1 MAIDNS
7 IKILTKNMDIPGYK
21 GTLEEYRREGGY
33 ETFANALKD
42 LQPADVTDKVKKSGI
57 RGRGGAGFPTGMKW
71 TFLPKDSPKP
81 VYLVCNAD
89 ESEPGTFKDRQIIE
103 RDPHLLLEGMALS
116 AYAINCHVAYIYIR
130 GEFAYG
136 YSVLQRAIK
145 EAHDAG
151 LLGRNILD
159 SDFDLEIYLHQNA
172 GMYICGEETSLLES
186 LEGKRGWPRSKPPFP
201 AIEGAFKCPTIVNNV
216 ETLANVPYIVTN
228 GGEAFAR
235 IGVDK
240 SSGTRLF
247 CLSGHV
253 NKPGVYEYAMGI
265 TMRELIYEVGGGI
278 PNGRELQA
286 VIPGGVSFPVL
297 TPDEI
302 DVSLDYDSL
311 QQYGSGLG
319 SAGVIVMDDTVD
331 IVDACLNVA
340 TFFAHESCGQCTPCR
355 EGMPWMQK
363 IIRRIKHGEADME
376 DIDILMDIAKHIEGH
391 TICPFGEAGSWPV
404 QGFVRK
410 FRAKF
415 EERIKTKTSSVN

>member
-42 LQPADVTDKVKKSGI
+42 LQPADVTEKVKKSGI

-116 AYAINCHVAYIYIR
+116 AYAINSHVAYIYIR

-216 ETLANVPYIVTN
+216 ETLANVPYIVTH

-415 EERIKTKTSSVN
+415 EERVKTKSSVVN